1 MKTIVKTAL
10 LDSSQRVLL
19 LKRSVEDDDRPGGW
33 DFPGGGVHE
42 GEDLLHAAAR
52 EILEEAG
59 LDIPMNK
66 LKLVYAGTDFST
78 AKQNSQNRPLFIAH
92 VGDVQKVKLS
102 FEHEMY
108 QWYSIDEAISL
119 WSHPFWPVG
128 LKYAVDHNLL
138 P

>member
-19 LKRSVEDDDRPGGW
+19 LKRSVEDDDRPGDW

-59 LDIPMNK
+59 LNIPISE
-66 LKLVYAGTDFST
+66 LKLVYAGTDFSAT
-78 AKQNSQNRPLFIAH
+78 NQKSQNRLLFIAR
-92 VGDVQKVKLS
+92 VDDAQEVTLS
-102 FEHEMY
+102 FEHEAY
-108 QWYSIDEAISL
+108 QWYSIDEAFSV

-128 LKYAVDHNLL
+128 LKYAADHNLL